1 MAPGFDQLQACKSQ
15 QLEAVNIVPHFFGAL
30 DIFP

>member
-1 MAPGFDQLQACKSQ
+1 MAPGFDQAQVSKSQ
-15 QLEAVNIVPHFFGAL
+15 QPEAVNIVPHLIGAL